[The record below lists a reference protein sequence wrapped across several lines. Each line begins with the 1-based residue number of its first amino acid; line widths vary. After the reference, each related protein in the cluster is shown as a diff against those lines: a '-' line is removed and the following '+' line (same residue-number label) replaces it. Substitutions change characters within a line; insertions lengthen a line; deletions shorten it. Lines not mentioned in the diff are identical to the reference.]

1 MQQEP
6 QDLQKVLTQD
16 YRYLHQHPELS
27 FQETETTDW
36 LRARL
41 ETLGIEILDTGLSTG
56 LVAII
61 RGDQAGKSVALRAD
75 IDALPVREET
85 TLPYASIEN
94 GVMHAC
100 GHDFHTSALLGA
112 ATLLQQNR
120 ASLKGSVKLIFQ
132 PAEEHSG
139 GAVLVLGT
147 GVLSDV
153 SEIYGLHVMPM
164 IPSGAIA
171 LRSGANHA
179 AVGWFTIRIAGRG
192 GHAALPH
199 TCADPIVALGQLIG
213 ALQTV
218 VSRNVNPFENAVVSV
233 THVNAGSTWNV
244 IPSEA
249 FLEGTF
255 RVFSNELATVVS
267 DRITII
273 CSGVAQSS
281 GTEISLDWKV
291 TTAATNNAPDLVT
304 FAADTARSLG
314 LPLADDLL
322 TMTGEDFA
330 EYQRTIPGVF
340 VHFGV
345 GGDKPLHHPAF
356 LADETQLSEAAR
368 YLAALASKSLER
380 LQQ

>member
-1 MQQEP
+1 MQQEH
-6 QDLQKVLTQD
+6 QDFQEILKQA

-27 FQETETTDW
+27 FQETETTAW

-41 ETLGIEILDTGLSTG
+41 GSLGIETLDTGLSTG

-61 RGDQAGKSVALRAD
+61 RGDQAGKTVALRAD
-75 IDALPVREET
+75 IDALPVHEET
-85 TLPYASIEN
+85 ALPYASAEQ

-120 ASLKGSVKLIFQ
+120 ASLKGSVKLVFQ

-139 GAVLVLGT
+139 GAKLVLKT
-147 GVLSDV
+147 GMLADV

-164 IPSGAIA
+164 IPSGTVA

-179 AVGWFTIRIAGRG
+179 AVGWFTIRISGRG

-218 VSRNVNPFENAVVSV
+218 VSRAVDPFENVVVSV
-233 THVNAGSTWNV
+233 THVSAGSTWNV

-267 DRITII
+267 DRIANI

-291 TTAATNNAPDLVT
+291 TTPATNNASDLVS
-304 FAADTARSLG
+304 FAAETARSLG
-314 LPLADDLL
+314 LPPTDDLL

-340 VHFGV
+340 VHFGI
-345 GGDKPLHHPAF
+345 GGDKPLHNPAF
-356 LADETQLSEAAR
+356 LADEAQLSRAAR
-368 YLAALASKSLER
+368 YLASLASKSLER
-380 LQQ
+380 LQ

>member
-6 QDLQKVLTQD
+6 QDLQEVLTQD

-27 FQETETTDW
+27 FQETKTTAW
-36 LRARL
+36 LRTRL
-41 ETLGIEILDTGLSTG
+41 DALGIEVLDTGLSTG

-61 RGDQAGKSVALRAD
+61 RGDQAGKTVALRAD
-75 IDALPVREET
+75 IDALPVYEET
-85 TLPYASIEN
+85 ALPYASAEH

-120 ASLKGSVKLIFQ
+120 ASLKGSVKLVFQ
-132 PAEEHSG
+132 LAEEHSG
-139 GAVLVLGT
+139 GAKLVLKT
-147 GVLSDV
+147 GMLADV

-179 AVGWFTIRIAGRG
+179 AVGWLTIRISGRG

-218 VSRNVNPFENAVVSV
+218 VSRTVDPFENAVVSV

-267 DRITII
+267 NRIANI
-273 CSGVAQSS
+273 CSGTAQSS

-291 TTAATNNAPDLVT
+291 TTAATNNAPDLVS
-304 FAADTARSLG
+304 FATDTARALDIS
-314 LPLADDLL
+314 LADDLL

-356 LADETQLSEAAR
+356 HADEAQLSRAAR
-368 YLAALASKSLER
+368 YLATLASKSLER

>member
-1 MQQEP
+1 
-6 QDLQKVLTQD
+6 
-16 YRYLHQHPELS
+16 
-27 FQETETTDW
+27 
-36 LRARL
+36 
-41 ETLGIEILDTGLSTG
+41 
-56 LVAII
+56 
-61 RGDQAGKSVALRAD
+61 
-75 IDALPVREET
+75 
-85 TLPYASIEN
+85 
-94 GVMHAC
+94 MHAC

-112 ATLLQQNR
+112 AMLLQKDR
-120 ASLKGSVKLIFQ
+120 ANLKGPVKLVLQ
-132 PAEEHSG
+132 PAEEHSR
-139 GAVLVLGT
+139 GAVLVLDA

-153 SEIYGLHVMPM
+153 SKIYGLHVMPM
-164 IPSGAIA
+164 IPSGAVA
-171 LRSGANHA
+171 LRSGANHV
-179 AVGWFTIRIAGRG
+179 AVGWVTIRITGRG

-199 TCADPIVALGQLIG
+199 TCAGPIVALSQLIG

-218 VSRNVNPFENAVVSV
+218 VSI
-233 THVNAGSTWNV
+233 THVNAGCTWSV

-267 DRITII
+267 DRIASI

-291 TTAATNNAPDLVT
+291 TTAATNNTPDLVS
-304 FAADTARSLG
+304 FAADAARSLG
-314 LPLADDLL
+314 LPLTDDPP

-345 GGDKPLHHPAF
+345 SGDKPLHHPAF
-356 LADETQLSEAAR
+356 LADETKLSEAVR
-368 YLAALASKSLER
+368 YLVALASRSLER

>member
-6 QDLQKVLTQD
+6 GNFQNVLTED

-27 FQETETTDW
+27 FQEYQTTDW
-36 LRARL
+36 LRTRL
-41 ETLGIEILDTGLSTG
+41 FALGIEILDTGLKTG

-61 RGDQAGKSVALRAD
+61 RGDQPGKTVALRAD

-85 TLPYASIEN
+85 ALPYASVQD

-112 ATLLQQNR
+112 AQLLQQNR
-120 ASLKGSVKLIFQ
+120 ASLKGSVKLVFQ

-139 GAVLVLGT
+139 GAKPVLKT
-147 GVLSDV
+147 GALSDV

-164 IPSGAIA
+164 IPSGAVAI
-171 LRSGANHA
+171 RPGANHA
-179 AVGWFTIRIAGRG
+179 AVGWFEIHVTGRG

-199 TCADPIVALGQLIG
+199 TCSDPVVALGQLIG

-218 VSRNVNPFENAVVSV
+218 VSRSVNPFENAVVSV

-255 RVFSNELATVVS
+255 RVFSNELAHVVS
-267 DRITII
+267 DRITSI

-281 GTEISLDWKV
+281 GTRISLDWKV
-291 TTAATNNAPDLVT
+291 ITAATNNAPELVP
-304 FAADTARSLG
+304 FAEDTARLLG
-314 LPLADDLL
+314 LPLTDDLL

-330 EYQRTIPGVF
+330 EYQRVIPGVF

-356 LADETQLSEAAR
+356 LADERQLSRAAE
-368 YLAALASKSLER
+368 YLAALASNSLER
-380 LQQ
+380 LQS

>member
-6 QDLQKVLTQD
+6 QELQEVLTKD

-27 FQETETTDW
+27 FQETETTAW

-41 ETLGIEILDTGLSTG
+41 GALGIETLDTGLSTG

-61 RGDQAGKSVALRAD
+61 RGDQAGKTVALRAD

-85 TLPYASIEN
+85 ALPYASVSQ

-112 ATLLQQNR
+112 AMLLQKDR
-120 ASLKGSVKLIFQ
+120 ANLKGSVKLVFQ

-139 GAVLVLGT
+139 GAIQVLGT

-164 IPSGAIA
+164 IPSGAVA

-179 AVGWFTIRIAGRG
+179 AVGWFTIHITGRG

-218 VSRNVNPFENAVVSV
+218 VSRTVNPFENAVVSV

-244 IPSEA
+244 IPGEA

-255 RVFSNELATVVS
+255 RVFSNELAAVVS
-267 DRITII
+267 DRITSI

-291 TTAATNNAPDLVT
+291 TTAATNNAPNLVS

-314 LPLADDLL
+314 LLLADDLP

-345 GGDKPLHHPAF
+345 GGDKPLHNPAF
-356 LADETQLSEAAR
+356 LADETKLSEAAR
-368 YLAALASKSLER
+368 YLAALASRSLER